1 MYTKRMHEIRRTLHQ
16 RRVHEAQRKG
26 QAAAE
31 REQLRATIH
40 AIVR

>member
-16 RRVHEAQRKG
+16 RRVHETRRREQVE
-26 QAAAE
+26 AA
-31 REQLRATIH
+31 REQLRADIH